1 MTNYTKARIQTAT
14 GTVTVFDIAA
24 PNFVTACR
32 QARQIVAKLTRETC
46 FNVRVVQ
53 VCK

>member
-1 MTNYTKARIQTAT
+1 MPNYTKARIQTAT
-14 GTVTVFDIAA
+14 GTVAVFDIAA

-32 QARQIVAKLTRETC
+32 QARQIATRLALKTC
-46 FNVRVVQ
+46 FNVRVVR

>member
-32 QARQIVAKLTRETC
+32 QAQQIVDKLTRKTC